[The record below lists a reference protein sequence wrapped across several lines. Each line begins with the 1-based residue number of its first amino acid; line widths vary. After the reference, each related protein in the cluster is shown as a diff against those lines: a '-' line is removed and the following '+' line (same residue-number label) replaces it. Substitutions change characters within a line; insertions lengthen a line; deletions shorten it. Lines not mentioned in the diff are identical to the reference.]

1 MQVIPVKENNMP
13 TRFPTGITT
22 VRKTDPLGQYGMP
35 DPTKYVSFFEDFCG
49 NMSFPL
55 ATSSLAGA
63 SNGTWTITVTEGGAG
78 DASSAVADIDGGGIL
93 LTTDAADNDL
103 IFVQHKNECF
113 LPAAGKKM
121 FFKMRFK
128 ITDANA
134 NAASISNTEWYAGF
148 MVRDT
153 DPLSSTAGDGVTDGI
168 FFMSEDG
175 TQDIYLHCQ
184 KDATSGQLSTLLA
197 DTLTVNALTEF
208 AFYFD
213 GERYIEVFKDG
224 AKTKTIDLTTTA
236 SAYLPNTELALSFGI
251 KNGEA
256 VAKATTIDYVFVA
269 KER

>member
-1 MQVIPVKENNMP
+1 MSM
-13 TRFPTGITT
+13 TRFPKGISTQT
-22 VRKTDPLGQYGMP
+22 SANPLGDLGTP
-35 DPTKYVSFFEDFCG
+35 DPTKFCSFFEDFAG

-55 ATSSLAGA
+55 AASGLAAA

-78 DASSAVADIDGGGIL
+78 DASSAVADVDGGAIA

-103 IFVQHKNECF
+103 IFAQHTNECF
-113 LPAAGKKM
+113 KLAAGKKA
-121 FFKMRFK
+121 FFKAKFK

-134 NAASISNTEWYAGF
+134 NASSILNTEWYFGL

-153 DPLSSTAGDGVTDGI
+153 DPLSATAGDGVTDGV

-175 TQDIYLHCQ
+175 TQDVYLHCQ
-184 KDATSGQLSTLLA
+184 KNATTGQLSTLLS
-197 DTLTVNALTEF
+197 DTLTVATMTEF

-213 GERYIEVFKDG
+213 GKRFINVFKDG
-224 AKTKTIDLTTTA
+224 VKTKQIDLTTTLA
-236 SAYLPNTELALSFGI
+236 TYLPDTELALSFGV

-256 VAKATTIDYVFVA
+256 VAKVLTLDYLFVA